1 MREVLRGGSAEVPCT
16 RISRWELAG
25 EKFGG
30 RVLLLLLLHSF
41 TSAIRL
47 ITSFVGLS
55 SLVDLYG
62 DWKKDGSW

>member
-16 RISRWELAG
+16 HISRWELAG

-30 RVLLLLLLHSF
+30 RVLLLPLLHSF
-41 TSAIRL
+41 TLAIRL

-55 SLVDLYG
+55 SLVDPYG
-62 DWKKDGSW
+62 LNE

>member
-16 RISRWELAG
+16 HISRWELAG

-30 RVLLLLLLHSF
+30 RVQVLLLPLLHSF
-41 TSAIRL
+41 TLAIRL

-62 DWKKDGSW
+62 LNE